1 MSVRLDPRG
10 TAIRVGSVTLRTPG
24 LAGEAR
30 ARGRTAPGM
39 RSTEHVSNEL
49 ERALANEGLETR
61 ETIELERTVAHGAAA
76 PQIVVEAPDPGPSY
90 GQVILHANEEGVWR
104 WALPVAA
111 DSSEQTMRRGT
122 RTFVLP
128 GDVVPPA
135 PDDAPRMRGL
145 SGLVAKKLLKILVFP
160 IVEELAGV
168 AARFAVGRWESA
180 KRPYRLRGFEPGTSH
195 LVDVPALDPAALS
208 RLSEGR
214 ALLMV
219 HGTLSRAHVG
229 FGALPADFVEELHR
243 HYEGRVFA
251 FDHYTLSEDPLQN
264 AEWLVRALPEGARL
278 DLDIVCHS
286 RGGLVS
292 RVLTEREVHRTRITC
307 DQRWKGRVRGAP
319 NAGTALADWQHIG
332 DLVDTYT
339 NLLQFFPTPA

>member
-1 MSVRLDPRG
+1 M
-10 TAIRVGSVTLRTPG
+10 
-24 LAGEAR
+24 
-30 ARGRTAPGM
+30 
-39 RSTEHVSNEL
+39 
-49 ERALANEGLETR
+49 
-61 ETIELERTVAHGAAA
+61 
-76 PQIVVEAPDPGPSY
+76 
-90 GQVILHANEEGVWR
+90 
-104 WALPVAA
+104 
-111 DSSEQTMRRGT
+111 
-122 RTFVLP
+122 
-128 GDVVPPA
+128 
-135 PDDAPRMRGL
+135 
-145 SGLVAKKLLKILVFP
+145 
-160 IVEELAGV
+160 
-168 AARFAVGRWESA
+168 AARFAVGRWELA

-219 HGTLSRAHVG
+219 YGTLSRAHVG

-278 DLDIVCHS
+278 DLDVVCHS

-292 RVLTEREVHRTRITC
+292 RVLTERGSEIALGSRAISVGKVAFVAT
-307 DQRWKGRVRGAP
+307 P
-319 NAGTALADWQHIG
+319 NAGTALADWQHMG

-339 NLLQFFPTPA
+339 TCSSSSRTPA